1 VKQYLIT
8 IRDGEDGWLV
18 AECPELPG
26 CVSQGKTL
34 NETLGSIRE
43 AVEVYLETREG
54 QLLQIEVDPP
64 SSRAVVK

>member
-1 VKQYLIT
+1 MKQYLIT
-8 IRDGEDGWLV
+8 FRDGEDGWLV

-54 QLLQIEVDPP
+54 QPLQIEVDPP